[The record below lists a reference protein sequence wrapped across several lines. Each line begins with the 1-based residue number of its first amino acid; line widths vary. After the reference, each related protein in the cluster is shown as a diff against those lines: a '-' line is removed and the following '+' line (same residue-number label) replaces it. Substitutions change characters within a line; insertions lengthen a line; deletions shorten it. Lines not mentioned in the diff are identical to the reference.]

1 MTKSLGKMIALV
13 SRHLWVHVSDALK
26 PFNLTAG
33 EEPFFMALL
42 KNDGIM
48 QEELTKIVCV
58 DKAVT
63 ARVMKSLEEKGFI
76 RRVQDENDRRQ
87 KRIYLMDDAKNLEQ
101 PIINALLSVN
111 EKMTKGIPD
120 KDYNIAYNSLLK
132 IDENLIQISSERK
145 K

>member
-1 MTKSLGKMIALV
+1 
-13 SRHLWVHVSDALK
+13 
-26 PFNLTAG
+26 
-33 EEPFFMALL
+33 
-42 KNDGIM
+42 M

-63 ARVMKSLEEKGFI
+63 ARVMKSLEDKGFI

-120 KDYNIAYNSLLK
+120 KDYNIVYNSLLK